1 LTLRIFW
8 TRVKSKKKNSTLN
21 TISGQINT
29 ISGQVNNLNNSITI
43 TNNSNPFTGPIGT
56 TVSILNGMITI
67 KPTLIGYNIEIGTA
81 LSNVFINGNI
91 YLNGGLVYRQAAT
104 YNNAVEYEQWIN
116 QEF

>member
-1 LTLRIFW
+1 VNTI
-8 TRVKSKKKNSTLN
+8 SGQIN

-29 ISGQVNNLNNSITI
+29 ISGQVNNLNNTITI
-43 TNNSNPFTGPIGT
+43 TTNSNPFTGPIGT

-81 LSNVFINGNI
+81 LSNVFINGNL
-91 YLNGGLVYRQAAT
+91 YLNGGLVYRQQGT